1 YKPTIYVADC
11 CCEEDVQGV
20 VSLRG
25 CCVGATMRVPLLLIS
40 VFNLAEGLIRYV
52 DSYETLNYKPLN
64 TRQKR
69 SAGDWSSP
77 ISLQFTSLNRSFNLH
92 LRPLD
97 GSSSVFDEEV
107 YVDEDGSA
115 VDMSP
120 RDFLYQGYDKQ
131 DAGSTAY
138 GSVLD
143 GIFDG
148 HIHYSNGDSY
158 TVDKIGRYLG
168 PDRRPSHFHSVIY
181 SDSLINHP
189 TFRRSK
195 RSNEGLD
202 HGCGMDE
209 ETRSRMDKFQRSVVL
224 GPSEQVSHVHDDCF
238 PQRYLADAQRYKRDV
253 ETTKTINGKQIYSVR
268 ACYVYLQADQKLYQ
282 HIYEKEGN
290 LDPIRTREEIASLF
304 YNHVKAVNQI
314 YEGTNFNGIYG
325 IKFVIQRI
333 SMFTPQS
340 CEDGKSRGTFDNPF
354 CEENVDVSNYLN
366 LNSRRNHSDF
376 CLAYAFTFRDFVGG
390 TLGLAWVASP
400 NHNTAGGICQQYT
413 KYSEG
418 ANFVYRSLNT
428 GIITLVNYGNRVP
441 TRVSQLTLA
450 HEIGHN
456 FGSPH
461 DYPAE
466 CQPGLP
472 NGNFIM
478 FASATSGDKRNNA
491 QFSKCSIANI
501 SLVLTEV
508 LQQRPIG
515 GETSIYR
522 FGGYVGGV
530 GKRNCF
536 RETKSAFCGN
546 QVKEPGEECDCG
558 YTSADCQ
565 TMDDICCIPRQAGN
579 GCRRVPNASCSPS
592 EGPCCDAKLCAF
604 HPASANKICRAVSE
618 CLEQQ
623 YCNGSSAECPESL
636 PKEDGRPCQDSTKVC
651 YAGNCNGSVCAQV
664 GLKDCFLTEGSP
676 EHLCHLACEDANGT
690 CRSSLI
696 LPQFAAGRFKQVGR
710 ENRPGLI
717 LLPGSPCNNYKGY
730 CDIFRK
736 CRSVDADGPLARLK
750 NVIFNPKT
758 LHEVK
763 YWIQVNWWVVVIGGL
778 GLLLF
783 MAVFIKCCAVH
794 TPSTNPNKAPAL
806 NIYDTLRRPK
816 TLIQRPRV
824 ARSAPENGSA
834 NAVAASRRHNAHHP
848 ANDRTSSIQAS
859 FHPIAS
865 APPMPPTSVIVV
877 EPPPPYT
884 ASTDPGAALGGPK
897 RGHRKNKRR
906 SDIEMRVKNR
916 RN

>member
-1 YKPTIYVADC
+1 MLIDFF
-11 CCEEDVQGV
+11 
-20 VSLRG
+20 
-25 CCVGATMRVPLLLIS
+25 CVKGSVLMAT
-40 VFNLAEGLIRYV
+40 
-52 DSYETLNYKPLN
+52 
-64 TRQKR
+64 
-69 SAGDWSSP
+69 SS
-77 ISLQFTSLNRSFNLH
+77 FRSFNLH
-92 LRPLD
+92 LRPVD

-107 YVDEDGSA
+107 YVDEDGNA
-115 VDMSP
+115 VDISP

-138 GSVLD
+138 GSILD
-143 GIFDG
+143 GVFDG
-148 HIHYSNGDSY
+148 HIHYSNGESY

-168 PDRRPSHFHSVIY
+168 RDRRPSHFHSIIY

-209 ETRSRMDKFQRSVVL
+209 ETRRRMDRFQRSVVL
-224 GPSEQVSHVHDDCF
+224 GPSEQVSHLHDDCF
-238 PQRYLADAQRYKRDV
+238 PQ
-253 ETTKTINGKQIYSVR
+253 R

-400 NHNTAGGICQQYT
+400 NHMAKRREARMLLDVLGRDTAGGICQQYT

-565 TMDDICCIPRQAGN
+565 TMDDMCCIPRQAGN

-651 YAGNCNGSVCAQV
+651 YAGNCNGSVCAQLV
-664 GLKDCFLTEGSP
+664 GRALF
-676 EHLCHLACEDANGT
+676 
-690 CRSSLI
+690 CRSSQL
-696 LPQFAAGRFKQVGR
+696 AASGKLDEKTG
-710 ENRPGLI
+710 PGLYFFLDLHVI
-717 LLPGSPCNNYKGY
+717 TTRRIREMRAAASLLPAAFSLGGVNW
-730 CDIFRK
+730 
-736 CRSVDADGPLARLK
+736 GPL
-750 NVIFNPKT
+750 
-758 LHEVK
+758 
-763 YWIQVNWWVVVIGGL
+763 VNWWVVVIGGL

-824 ARSAPENGSA
+824 ARSAPENGST
-834 NAVAASRRHNAHHP
+834 NAGAASRRHNAHHS
-848 ANDRTSSIQAS
+848 ANDRPSSIQAS

>member
-1 YKPTIYVADC
+1 MHFLVEA
-11 CCEEDVQGV
+11 
-20 VSLRG
+20 LNR
-25 CCVGATMRVPLLLIS
+25 
-40 VFNLAEGLIRYV
+40 FV
-52 DSYETLNYKPLN
+52 DYYQTLNYEPLLN

-69 SAGDWSSP
+69 SVAAFSSP
-77 ISLQFTSLNRSFNLH
+77 ISLHFIAHNRSFDLKLH
-92 LRPLD
+92 PVD
-97 GSSSVFDEEV
+97 VSSSVFDEGAGL
-107 YVDEDGSA
+107 DEDDDAGSA
-115 VDMSP
+115 V
-120 RDFLYQGYDKQ
+120 
-131 DAGSTAY
+131 Y
-138 GSVLD
+138 GSILD
-143 GIFDG
+143 GVFDG
-148 HIHYSNGDSY
+148 HIHYSNGESY
-158 TVDKIGRYLG
+158 TVDKIGRM
-168 PDRRPSHFHSVIY
+168 
-181 SDSLINHP
+181 
-189 TFRRSK
+189 
-195 RSNEGLD
+195 E
-202 HGCGMDE
+202 
-209 ETRSRMDKFQRSVVL
+209 KFQQSVVVE
-224 GPSEQVSHVHDDCF
+224 PSSQEHQSSHLRFLEYHHDDSF
-238 PQRYLADAQRYKRDV
+238 PK
-253 ETTKTINGKQIYSVR
+253 R

-304 YNHVKAVNQI
+304 YNHIKAVNQI
-314 YEGTNFNGIYG
+314 YEGTNFNGVYG

-340 CEDGKSRGTFDNPF
+340 CEGGKSKGTYDNPF

-400 NHNTAGGICQQYT
+400 NHSKLYQIPYSLTYTAGGICQQYT

-418 ANFVYRSLNT
+418 TNFVYRSLNT

-472 NGNFIM
+472 DGNYIM

-491 QFSKCSIANI
+491 KFSKCSIANI
-501 SLVLTEV
+501 SLVLMEV
-508 LQQRPIG
+508 LQQRPVG
-515 GETSIYR
+515 SESNVYR
-522 FGGYVGGV
+522 FGGYIGAV

-558 YTSADCQ
+558 YTSEDCQ
-565 TMDDICCIPRQAGN
+565 TMDDMCCIPRQAGN

-592 EGPCCDAKLCAF
+592 EGPCCDAKRCAF
-604 HPASANKICRAVSE
+604 HPSSANKICRAESE
-618 CLEQQ
+618 CLEEQ
-623 YCNGSSAECPESL
+623 YCSGSSAECPESR
-636 PKEDGRPCQDSTKVC
+636 PKRDGRPCQDSTKVC

-664 GLKDCFLTEGSP
+664 GLKDCFLTEGNP
-676 EHLCHLACEDANGT
+676 EHLCHLACADANGT
-690 CRSSLI
+690 CRSSLV
-696 LPQFAAGRFKQVGR
+696 LPQFAAGRFKQMGR
-710 ENRPGLI
+710 DNRPGLV

-763 YWIQVNWWVVVIGGL
+763 YWIQVNWWAVVIGGL

-794 TPSTNPNKAPAL
+794 TPSTNPNKPPAL

-816 TLIQRPRV
+816 SLIHRPRV
-824 ARSAPENGSA
+824 ARSVAENGA
-834 NAVAASRRHNAHHP
+834 INASRMGVANPRRHANHSSTENRHAH
-848 ANDRTSSIQAS
+848 RSSGAVS
-859 FHPIAS
+859 GSNSDHHRSSAAFHPIAS
-865 APPMPPTSVIVV
+865 APPPPTAPPHHAVTSATSAPPPASIIVV

-884 ASTDPGAALGGPK
+884 ASTDPGTALGGPK

-906 SDIEMRVKNR
+906 NDVEMKVKNR